1 MDVLIAHITEFYFND
16 LRDNLYRAKY
26 IESNSNP
33 WQFPKKQ
40 SLSFL
45 ENSYEI

>member
-26 IESNSNP
+26 IVIKFKSMVVS
-33 WQFPKKQ
+33 
-40 SLSFL
+40 
-45 ENSYEI
+45 